1 MLAAV
6 SAIATEHKIPVQVA
20 VEELMGCG
28 YGVCMTCVM
37 PMRSPKAKK
46 EDSGDGIVYARSC
59 TEGPVFNGAAVI
71 WNGAAD
77 SVSLAQSELSPTGV
91 PTRGVAVAVADDEL
105 APPGN

>member
-1 MLAAV
+1 V
-6 SAIATEHKIPVQVA
+6 SRICVEQKIPVQVA

-37 PMRSPKAKK
+37 PMRRPKTAKK
-46 EDSGDGIVYARSC
+46 DDATDDGIVYARSC

-77 SVSLAQSELSPTGV
+77 PVSMDQSELSPTGV
-91 PTRGVAVAVADDEL
+91 PTRGVHVDPSDEL